1 MYIWIVSLG
10 FLDIMTNYLV
20 KKINLMLQNNMKF

>member
-1 MYIWIVSLG
+1 MYIWIVSLE